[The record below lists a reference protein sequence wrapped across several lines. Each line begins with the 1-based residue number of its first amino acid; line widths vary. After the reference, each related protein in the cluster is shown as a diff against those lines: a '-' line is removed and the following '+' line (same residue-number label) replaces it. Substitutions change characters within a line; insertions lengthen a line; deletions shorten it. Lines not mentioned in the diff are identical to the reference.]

1 DLLHDCACYPHP
13 AGTVQMIETHISWVL
28 LAGDFA
34 YKVKKPV
41 SLPFLD
47 FSTLEARRRACE
59 EEVRLNRRT
68 APQLY
73 LGVVPIGGALAA
85 PRVAEGR
92 QVFEYA
98 VKMLRFPQEALY
110 SERAKRGI
118 LDDAD
123 IDALAEAVVALHRQ
137 APRGGAAQPMPEGA
151 IANLAEIAALCPAPA
166 RACLEVLEGWTR
178 REAAA
183 LAGTFERRAGEGFVR
198 ECHGDLHL
206 ANVVRIDGRPVA
218 FDCIEF
224 SAPLR
229 NIDVMSEVAFTTMDL
244 QRHGLPRKASRFLNC
259 YLESTGDYAGL
270 AVLRFYQVYRA
281 AVRAK
286 VAMLGGATEE
296 ACALLGLAE
305 ELTHREAP
313 VVVLMHGV
321 SGSGKSTAAA
331 RLLEALGAI
340 RLRSDVER
348 KRLHGIGSG
357 AHAPAAAGAG
367 MYGPRENAGTYE
379 RLEELASGVIAAG
392 YPVIVDATFLHRA
405 DRDRFRAVAARE
417 HGVLEIADCH
427 APEAILRRRVAERE
441 RGGDDAS
448 DAGVEV
454 LQAQLG
460 MREPLGA
467 DERMHSVYLDTSRI
481 EWKVTAESLARRF
494 RAHPIQPGEHPADRA
509 PGRTAQADPLESG
522 R

>member
-1 DLLHDCACYPHP
+1 MAAKRLAFEYAPTLMDLLHDSACYPHP
-13 AGTVQMIETHISWVL
+13 TGTVQLLETHISWVL

-73 LGVVPIGGALAA
+73 LGVVPIGGTPAA
-85 PRVAEGR
+85 PRMGEGR

-98 VKMLRFPQEALY
+98 VKMLRFPQDALY

-123 IDALAEAVVALHRQ
+123 VDSLADAVVALHRQ
-137 APRGGAAQPMPEGA
+137 APRGGPAQPMPEGA
-151 IANLAEIAALCPAPA
+151 IANLAEIAALGPAPA
-166 RACLEVLEGWTR
+166 ARARLEVLEHWTR
-178 REAAA
+178 REAAS
-183 LAGTFERRAGEGFVR
+183 LADAFERRAGEGFVR

-206 ANVVRIDGRPVA
+206 ANVVRIDGRPVP

-244 QRHGLPRKASRFLNC
+244 QRHGLPRKASRFLNH

-270 AVLRFYQVYRA
+270 AVLRFYEVYRA
-281 AVRAK
+281 VVRAK
-286 VAMLGGATEE
+286 VAMLGGAAEE
-296 ACALLGLAE
+296 AWALLGLAE
-305 ELTHREAP
+305 QLTHRGAP

-321 SGSGKSTAAA
+321 SGSGKTTVAA

-348 KRLHGIGSG
+348 KRLHGIGPG
-357 AHAPAAAGAG
+357 AHAPAAPGAG
-367 MYGPRENAGTYE
+367 IYGPLENAGTYE
-379 RLEELASGVIAAG
+379 RLEELASGVVAAG

-405 DRDRFRAVAARE
+405 DRDRFRALAARE
-417 HGVLEIADCH
+417 HGVLEIADCQ

-441 RGGDDAS
+441 RGGHDVS
-448 DAGVEV
+448 DAGVAV
-454 LQAQLG
+454 LQAQLDR
-460 MREPLGA
+460 REPLGA
-467 DERMHSVYLDTSRI
+467 DERMHSAHVDTSRI
-481 EWKVTAESLARRF
+481 EWKGAVESLARRF
-494 RAHPIQPGEHPADRA
+494 RARPI
-509 PGRTAQADPLESG
+509 
-522 R
+522 